1 MTGKLR
7 RCIGDIKST
16 GYETEQTLLNF
27 PHHGTFMLMPWP
39 MTTNE
44 RVVTQISLACVPTCI
59 HVNHAPHFSSLWEFN
74 WAHKW
79 SSLLFTPGPLL
90 CLLPAQPLEGSTSP
104 PPLWLVPLPK
114 LGLLILPQLQT
125 LRLPKHASSPTV
137 LNPTKVVPQVMMAL
151 HWVLHLFPEYQTVF
165 SSLYVSFMETASSAC
180 VE

>member
-74 WAHKW
+74 
-79 SSLLFTPGPLL
+79 
-90 CLLPAQPLEGSTSP
+90 
-104 PPLWLVPLPK
+104 
-114 LGLLILPQLQT
+114 
-125 LRLPKHASSPTV
+125 
-137 LNPTKVVPQVMMAL
+137 
-151 HWVLHLFPEYQTVF
+151 
-165 SSLYVSFMETASSAC
+165 
-180 VE
+180 